1 MFLIIRSGERIFL
14 IMNKLSDW
22 ERIAGVD
29 FLKKAGIKKG
39 YKVLEFG
46 CNDGNYT
53 IPASAVVG
61 EKGTVFAIDENKTS
75 IEQLEGKIRPL
86 KYDNIEIMETN
97 GALNLNFRDDFID
110 FVMLYDVLHYF
121 TIMHRRILYKEV
133 FRILKSDSVL
143 SVYPKHI
150 IGNFPLMEFR
160 NMSLNELMNEIQDAG
175 FKYSIKI
182 CSKLSHDGH
191 LEEGCIINFVKM

>member
-1 MFLIIRSGERIFL
+1 
-14 IMNKLSDW
+14 MNKLSDW

-39 YKVLEFG
+39 NKVLEFG

-61 EKGTVFAIDENKTS
+61 EKGTVFAIDENKTA
-75 IEQLEGKIRPL
+75 IGQLKEKIRPL
-86 KYDNIEIMETN
+86 KYDNIEIIGTN
-97 GALNLNFRDDFID
+97 GALNFNLCDDFID

-121 TIMHRRILYKEV
+121 NIKHRRILYKEV
-133 FRILKSDSVL
+133 FRILKPDSVL

-150 IGNFPLMEFR
+150 IGNFPLMEFK
-160 NMSLNELMNEIQDAG
+160 NVTLNELVNEIQDAG
-175 FKYSIKI
+175 FKYSGKI
-182 CSKLSHDGH
+182 CSKLSHDSH
-191 LEEGCIINFVKM
+191 LEEGCIINFVKKPRYR